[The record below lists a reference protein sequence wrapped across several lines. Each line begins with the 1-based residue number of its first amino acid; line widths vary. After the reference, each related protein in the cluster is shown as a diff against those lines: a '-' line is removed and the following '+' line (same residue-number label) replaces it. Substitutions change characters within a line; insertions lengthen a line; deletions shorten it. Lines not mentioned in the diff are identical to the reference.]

1 MYKRQSE
8 IGIPK
13 EEWEAAPTMAKL
25 IKEMVFVDHID
36 TCTNNNNITNLRY
49 TTPRGN
55 NPYVKYHEGITDVK
69 PKIPYEDGKKYK
81 RLDS

>member
-1 MYKRQSE
+1 
-8 IGIPK
+8 
-13 EEWEAAPTMAKL
+13 MAKL